1 MITVY
6 SDRIEILSRGT
17 LAPLQTLSGFY
28 EGHSV
33 PVNDKLS
40 ELFLRLHISE
50 KTGRDVPTIIDKYSK
65 KAISIKENTMCVT
78 IPLTRINE
86 VGDKWGDI

>member
-50 KTGRDVPTIIDKYSK
+50 KTGRGIPTIVDKYSQ
-65 KAISIKENTMCVT
+65 KAISI
-78 IPLTRINE
+78 
-86 VGDKWGDI
+86 